1 MMVKNLVDRKV
12 KELMFLHIIFIKG
25 SDFEK

>member
-1 MMVKNLVDRKV
+1 MVKNLVDRKV